1 MKKILLSIALAAV
14 SAFAVSAP
22 RTHDGFFLNATMGLG
37 FSSFTEEV
45 PDVKAK
51 LTCEGVAYEGTFKIG
66 GAVAQNFILHGTIG
80 VDILFSDLEASS
92 RYGDNAKLK
101 HDGFNIVMIG
111 GGFTYYFLPQDN
123 FYASASIGATDYS
136 ITIDGN
142 DFSFTDLDAGLG
154 FNITLG
160 KEWWMNNEL
169 GLGVAFSYTHNS
181 ANGKASG
188 YKIEA
193 SSNTFALVATLTFN

>member
-1 MKKILLSIALAAV
+1 MKKILLIFAIAA
-14 SAFAVSAP
+14 SYAFAISAP

-45 PDVKAK
+45 SGANAK
-51 LTCEGVAYEGTFKIG
+51 LTCEGIAYETNLKIG
-66 GAVAQNFILHGTIG
+66 GAVVQNFILHATFGI
-80 VDILFSDLEASS
+80 DILFSDLKASS
-92 RYGDNAKLK
+92 RYESATLK
-101 HDGFNIVMIG
+101 HDGFNIIMIG
-111 GGFTYYFLPQDN
+111 AGFTYYFLPQDN

-136 ITIDGN
+136 ITIGGN

-169 GLGVAFSYTHNS
+169 GLGIAFSYTHNS
-181 ANGKASG
+181 ANGKARD

-193 SSNTFALVATLTFN
+193 SNNTFALVASLTFN

>member
-1 MKKILLSIALAAV
+1 
-14 SAFAVSAP
+14 
-22 RTHDGFFLNATMGLG
+22 
-37 FSSFTEEV
+37 
-45 PDVKAK
+45 
-51 LTCEGVAYEGTFKIG
+51 
-66 GAVAQNFILHGTIG
+66 
-80 VDILFSDLEASS
+80 
-92 RYGDNAKLK
+92 
-101 HDGFNIVMIG
+101 
-111 GGFTYYFLPQDN
+111 
-123 FYASASIGATDYS
+123 
-136 ITIDGN
+136 
-142 DFSFTDLDAGLG
+142 LG